1 MKQVI
6 VLRTDLAM
14 STGKLIAQACHACVE
29 AAFSAPA
36 KAIEEWRDEGQRKIV
51 LRVNSLSELTELKNR
66 CEASSLAHALVS
78 DAGRTE
84 LPPGTVTALAIGPNE
99 DKSIDRIVGAIPLL

>member
-14 STGKLIAQACHACVE
+14 STGKLIAQACHASVE
-29 AAFSAPA
+29 ATFSAPV
-36 KAIEEWRDEGQRKIV
+36 KAIEEWRGEGQRKIV
-51 LRVNSLSELTELKNR
+51 LKVSSLSELTELKSR

-84 LPPGTVTALAIGPNE
+84 LPAGTVTALAIGPNE
-99 DKSIDRIVGAIPLL
+99 DKAIDRIVGAIPLL